1 MKALWVLGVLC
12 GLACACAASA
22 ADDKAATRFASH
34 KGKFFEVQYP
44 ANFKVRVLD
53 AAKAGD
59 SNAATFASADG
70 AMEFYVF
77 SPQWAG
83 EAPGIALDAA
93 REIEVSRDTKPGR
106 SSGVA
111 GAFTWYTIAAR
122 DKSYTRRY
130 QDFLATDGSV
140 RWVMGMKYRSEADLG
155 RYQAEYAKFKASLK
169 QLAD

>member
-1 MKALWVLGVLC
+1 MRALSILL
-12 GLACACAASA
+12 GLAFACAANA
-22 ADDKAATRFASH
+22 ADDKVATRYASY

-53 AAKAGD
+53 AAKARE

-70 AMEFYVF
+70 SMEFYVF

-83 EAPGIALDAA
+83 DAPGIALDGA
-93 REIEVSRDTKPGR
+93 REIEVSRDTKPGK

-111 GAFTWYTIAAR
+111 GTFTWTTIAAK

-130 QDFLATDGSV
+130 QDFLATDGSIH
-140 RWVMGMKYRSEADLG
+140 WVIGMKYRGEADLA